1 MNPKFLLL
9 MSFLSFFG
17 CGKKAPEYPA
27 DTLTTRDGTQITLT
41 FFKHASLAIEAGGKC
56 IYVDPVSG
64 YADYAALPKADV
76 VLITHSHYDHLD
88 VAAVEAIQTPQT
100 EILCDRTSAEA
111 FEMNCYTMR
120 PGSVATPRDYLK
132 VEAVAAYNTTDGHL
146 QFHPKD
152 REDCGY
158 ILTLGG
164 SRIYIAGDTEPT
176 PELKALKNIDIAFLP
191 VNQPYTMTVDQA
203 VEAVK
208 ESGAVALFAENSNNS
223 KSIEA
228 IARGAGVTPIVG
240 DDALYGDSL
249 GPEGSAGATYVGSI
263 IHNVRTLTDA
273 WGGTVPVLP
282 DRLAGQ

>member
-1 MNPKFLLL
+1 MP
-9 MSFLSFFG
+9 
-17 CGKKAPEYPA
+17 
-27 DTLTTRDGTQITLT
+27 TT
-41 FFKHASLAIEAGGKC
+41 
-56 IYVDPVSG
+56 P
-64 YADYAALPKADV
+64 ALPKADV

-176 PELKALKNIDIAFLP
+176 PELKALKNIDIRP
-191 VNQPYTMTVDQA
+191 SCRSTSPT
-203 VEAVK
+203 
-208 ESGAVALFAENSNNS
+208 
-223 KSIEA
+223 
-228 IARGAGVTPIVG
+228 R
-240 DDALYGDSL
+240 
-249 GPEGSAGATYVGSI
+249 
-263 IHNVRTLTDA
+263 
-273 WGGTVPVLP
+273 
-282 DRLAGQ
+282 

>member
-1 MNPKFLLL
+1 
-9 MSFLSFFG
+9 MSILSFFG

-27 DTLTTRDGTQITLT
+27 DTLTTRDGTQITIT
-41 FFKHASLAIEAGGKC
+41 FFRHASLSVEAGGKY

-146 QFHPKD
+146 PVSYTHLHRGRNHPAAGLLPAV
-152 REDCGY
+152 RPAHTIRSTVMSGF
-158 ILTLGG
+158 
-164 SRIYIAGDTEPT
+164 SRSRST
-176 PELKALKNIDIAFLP
+176 
-191 VNQPYTMTVDQA
+191 
-203 VEAVK
+203 
-208 ESGAVALFAENSNNS
+208 
-223 KSIEA
+223 
-228 IARGAGVTPIVG
+228 
-240 DDALYGDSL
+240 
-249 GPEGSAGATYVGSI
+249 
-263 IHNVRTLTDA
+263 
-273 WGGTVPVLP
+273 
-282 DRLAGQ
+282 

>member
-41 FFKHASLAIEAGGKC
+41 FFKHASLAIEAGGKY

-88 VAAVEAIQTPQT
+88 VAAVEAIQTPA
-100 EILCDRTSAEA
+100 DRDSLRPHVGRGVRDELLHDV
-111 FEMNCYTMR
+111 

-208 ESGAVALFAENSNNS
+208 
-223 KSIEA
+223 A
-228 IARGAGVTPIVG
+228 IRPTIFYPHTRVRGKNDIDRSHGG
-240 DDALYGDSL
+240 G
-249 GPEGSAGATYVGSI
+249 
-263 IHNVRTLTDA
+263 RT
-273 WGGTVPVLP
+273 
-282 DRLAGQ
+282 